1 MSSLQD
7 RFLLLLQEFPHITK
21 ADLARAAGVKQ
32 PSVSDWFSGKTKTLK
47 AEPASKIAKKYGIS
61 AHWLA
66 TGQGAMRDDIHANT
80 SPAELGGRRVP
91 LISLI
96 QAGNWREVVDNFQ
109 PGDAEEWLYTD
120 AHLTSG
126 AFALQI
132 VGNSME
138 PEFREGDRVIIDPG
152 VAPRPGS
159 FVAAVNGQSAA
170 AERQATFKKYRPR
183 CIDEAGNV
191 IFELV
196 PLNDDYPT
204 LRSDVQPIEII
215 GTMVEHR
222 RYFR

>member
-1 MSSLQD
+1 MQIKDWVKAARAHKKMTQQQLGD
-7 RFLLLLQEFPHITK
+7 AVGRTK
-21 ADLARAAGVKQ
+21 ANVGHWETGKHEPGMEMLQNIARV
-32 PSVSDWFSGKTKTLK
+32 
-47 AEPASKIAKKYGIS
+47 
-61 AHWLA
+61 
-66 TGQGAMRDDIHANT
+66 TGFPPPILTDHINT